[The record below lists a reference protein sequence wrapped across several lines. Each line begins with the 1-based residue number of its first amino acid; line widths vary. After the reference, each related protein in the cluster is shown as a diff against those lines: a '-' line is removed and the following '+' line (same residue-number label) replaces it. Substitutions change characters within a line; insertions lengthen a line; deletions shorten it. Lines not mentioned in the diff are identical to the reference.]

1 MVDRIDD
8 PLVEVLGLGVTS
20 QVGKD
25 TAADYIE
32 TKYPGAK
39 RVAFADK
46 LKKIAMD
53 LFGLSWEQCYGPVE
67 IKEAVDPRYGLTP
80 REILQG
86 IGEKMREIY
95 QDIWVDTVFYTT
107 IPELRE
113 QGYSKFVISD
123 VRYPNEA
130 DTIHDRGGVV
140 VKIERDAGG
149 VSVGADHSSET
160 AMVDYKLYHKIME
173 NNGTLDEFFADVD
186 FLVEEL
192 GWQKSNEETEPVQR
206 AEA

>member
-1 MVDRIDD
+1 MTVI
-8 PLVEVLGLGVTS
+8 LGLGVTA

-32 TKYPGAK
+32 ENYPGTH

-46 LKKIAMD
+46 LKRIAML
-53 LFGLSWEQCYGPVE
+53 LFGLSHEQCYGPVE
-67 IKEAVDPRYGLTP
+67 IKEKVDPRYNLTP

-95 QDIWVDTVFYTT
+95 PDIWVDTVFYTT
-107 IPELRE
+107 IPELQE
-113 QGYSKFVISD
+113 QGFDKFVISD

-130 DTIHDRGGVV
+130 DKIQERAGEV
-140 VKIERDAGG
+140 VKIQRKVGG

-160 AMVDYKLYHKIME
+160 AMLDYDEDKYFAIV
-173 NNGTLDEFFADVD
+173 NNDDTLEDFFASIDT
-186 FLVEEL
+186 LVEEL
-192 GWQKSNEETEPVQR
+192 GWQKSNGEKAQTRTEKG
-206 AEA
+206 

>member
-1 MVDRIDD
+1 MIRWCDS
-8 PLVEVLGLGVTS
+8 PLVKVVGLGATA

-25 TAADYIE
+25 TAAEYIE
-32 TKYPGAK
+32 AKYPGAK

-67 IKEAVDPRYGLTP
+67 VKEAVDPRYGLTP

-95 QDIWVDTVFYTT
+95 EDIWVDTVFYTT
-107 IPELRE
+107 IPELQR
-113 QGYSKFVISD
+113 QGYNKFVISD

-130 DTIHDRGGVV
+130 DTIHDRGGLV
-140 VKIERDAGG
+140 VKIEREAGG

-186 FLVEEL
+186 SLVEDL
-192 GWQKSNEETEPVQR
+192 GWQKPNEETERVQR
-206 AEA
+206 VED